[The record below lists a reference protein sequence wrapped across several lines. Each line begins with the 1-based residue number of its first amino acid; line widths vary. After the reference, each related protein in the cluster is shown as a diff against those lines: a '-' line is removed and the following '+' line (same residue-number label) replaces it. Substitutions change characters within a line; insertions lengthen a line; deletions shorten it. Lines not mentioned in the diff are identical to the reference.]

1 MKRGIYTL
9 ANDVVYD
16 QLVALLNSIEQNSG
30 HIPVCVIAYND
41 QIEKV
46 AAEVAK
52 RENVSLLN
60 DSELFKFW
68 ENFSLRVWQTHP
80 TAIQQWKA
88 SGVKTQFYRVGE
100 NHRYVSFDPAAPF
113 EEFIYLD
120 ADTLVM
126 QPLDFMFERLNRADV
141 VVYDFQFKDLSHIF
155 NVNSDKLTTVLSEE
169 RLKRDIFCSGCY
181 ASKRSLFSEAE
192 LDHVVETL
200 AQGNSDVLYM
210 GAPNQSLL
218 NYMVQINDHTVHNVA
233 LEWRAEGKATGNAVS
248 SKHFEEK
255 DGLVYDDGKLL
266 SYLHFIGLSS
276 KIFRRICGGE
286 NLDFPYRKTF
296 LHYRYLHDPM
306 PEFQGKPQQYNQPPS
321 LQKRLMK
328 KIGLT

>member
-30 HIPVCVIAYND
+30 HIPVCVIAYN
-41 QIEKV
+41 EVTERV

-52 RENVSLLN
+52 RENVFLLN
-60 DSELFKFW
+60 EPDLFQFW
-68 ENFSLRVWQTHP
+68 EDFSLRVWQTHP

-88 SGVKTQFYRVGE
+88 SGIKTQFYRVGE

-120 ADTLVM
+120 ADTLVL
-126 QPLDFMFERLNRADV
+126 QPLDFMFERLSQADV

-155 NVNSDKLTTVLSEE
+155 NVNSDKLSTVFTEE

-181 ASKRSLFSEAE
+181 ASKRGLFSQAE

-200 AQGNSDVLYM
+200 GQGNSDVLYM

-218 NYMVQINDHTVHNVA
+218 NYMVQINNHSVHNVA
-233 LEWRAEGKATGNAVS
+233 LEWRPQGKATGNAVS
-248 SKHFEEK
+248 STHFEEK
-255 DGLVYDDGKLL
+255 DGLVYDQGKRL
-266 SYLHFIGLSS
+266 SYLHYIGLSS
-276 KIFRRICGGE
+276 KLFRRLCAGE
-286 NLDFPYRKTF
+286 NIDFPYRNTF
-296 LHYRYLHDPM
+296 LHYRYLHEVM
-306 PEFQGKPQQYNQPPS
+306 PELEGLPKAYNQPPS
-321 LQKRLMK
+321 LQKRLLK
-328 KIGLT
+328 KIGLA

>member
-1 MKRGIYTL
+1 MTRGIYTL

-16 QLVALLNSIEQNSG
+16 QLVALLNSIQQNSG
-30 HIPVCVIAYND
+30 HTPVCVIAYND
-41 QIEKV
+41 DIEKV

-52 RENVSLLN
+52 RDQVSLLN
-60 DSELFKFW
+60 DPTLFKFW
-68 ENFSLRVWQTHP
+68 EDFSLRVWQTHP

-100 NHRYVSFDPAAPF
+100 NHRYVSFDQAAPF

-126 QPLDFMFERLNRADV
+126 QPLDFMFERLTQADV

-155 NVNSDKLTTVLSEE
+155 NVSSDKLTTVFSEE
-169 RLKRDIFCSGCY
+169 RLQRDIFCSGCY
-181 ASKRSLFSEAE
+181 ASRRGLFSAAE

-200 AQGNSDVLYM
+200 AQGNADVLYM

-218 NYMVQINDHTVHNVA
+218 NYMVQINHHSVHNMA
-233 LEWRAEGKATGNAVS
+233 LEWRPQGKATGNAIS

-255 DGLVYDDGKLL
+255 DGFVYDQGNLL

-276 KIFRRICGGE
+276 RVFRRVCNGE
-286 NLDFPYRKTF
+286 NLDFPYRQTF
-296 LHYRYLHDPM
+296 LHYRYLHEPM
-306 PEFQGKPQQYNQPPS
+306 PEFQGKAQDYNQPPS
-321 LQKRLMK
+321 LKTRLLK
-328 KIGLT
+328 KIGLA

>member
-1 MKRGIYTL
+1 MVRGIYTL

-30 HIPVCVIAYND
+30 HIPVCVIAYNN
-41 QIEKV
+41 QIERV
-46 AAEVAK
+46 AAEIAQ

-60 DSELFKFW
+60 DPDLFKFW
-68 ENFSLRVWQTHP
+68 EDFSLRVWQTHP
-80 TAIQQWKA
+80 TALQQWKE

-126 QPLDFMFERLNRADV
+126 QPLDFMFERLSQADV

-155 NVNSDKLTTVLSEE
+155 NVNSDKLTTVFSEE
-169 RLKRDIFCSGCY
+169 RLERDIFCSGCY
-181 ASKRSLFSEAE
+181 ASKRGLFSTAE

-200 AQGNSDVLYM
+200 AQGNAEVLYM

-218 NYMVQINDHTVHNVA
+218 NYMVQINDHSVHNVA
-233 LEWRAEGKATGNAVS
+233 LEWRPEGKATGNAVS

-255 DGLVYDDGKLL
+255 DGLVYDNGKLL

-276 KIFRRICGGE
+276 KIFRRVCSGE
-286 NLDFPYRKTF
+286 NLDFPYRQTF
-296 LHYRYLHDPM
+296 LHYRYLHEPM
-306 PEFQGKPQQYNQPPS
+306 PDFQGKPKDYNQPPS
-321 LQKRLMK
+321 LQQRLMK
-328 KIGLT
+328 KIGLA

>member
-16 QLVALLNSIEQNSG
+16 QLIALLNSIERNSG
-30 HIPVCVIAYND
+30 HIPVCVIAYNKE
-41 QIEKV
+41 IEQV
-46 AAEVAK
+46 RTEVAK
-52 RENVSLLN
+52 RENVTLLDN
-60 DSELFKFW
+60 PDLFKFW
-68 ENFSLRVWQTHP
+68 EDFSLRVWQTHP
-80 TAIQQWKA
+80 TAIQQWKS
-88 SGVKTQFYRVGE
+88 SGIKTQFYRVGE

-113 EEFIYLD
+113 DEFIYLD

-126 QPLDFMFERLNRADV
+126 QPLDFMFERLNKADV

-155 NVNSDKLTTVLSEE
+155 NVNSKQLTTVLSEE

-181 ASKRSLFSEAE
+181 ASKRGLFSNAE
-192 LDHVVETL
+192 LDHVIDTL

-218 NYMVQINDHTVHNVA
+218 NYMVQINHHSVHNVA
-233 LEWRAEGKATGNAVS
+233 LEWLAEGKATGNAVS

-255 DGLVYDDGKLL
+255 DGLVYDHGKLL

-276 KIFRRICGGE
+276 KIFCRICNGE

-296 LHYRYLHDPM
+296 LHYRYLHEPM
-306 PEFQGKPQQYNQPPS
+306 PAFEGKPTYYNQPPS

-328 KIGLT
+328 KIGLA

>member
-1 MKRGIYTL
+1 MTRGIYTL

-16 QLVALLNSIEQNSG
+16 QLVALLNSLQQNSG

-41 QIEKV
+41 KIERV

-60 DSELFKFW
+60 NSAMFQFW
-68 ENFSLRVWQTHP
+68 EDFSLRVWQTHP
-80 TAIQQWKA
+80 TALKQWKA
-88 SGVKTQFYRVGE
+88 SGIKTQFYRVGE
-100 NHRYVSFDPAAPF
+100 NHRYVSFDAAAPF
-113 EEFIYLD
+113 EDFIYLD
-120 ADTLVM
+120 ADTLVL
-126 QPLDFMFERLNRADV
+126 QPLDFMFERLSQADV

-155 NVNSDKLTTVLSEE
+155 NVKSDKLKTVFSEE
-169 RLKRDIFCSGCY
+169 RLQRDIFCSGCY
-181 ASKRSLFSEAE
+181 ASKRELFSDAE

-200 AQGNSDVLYM
+200 ARGNAEVLYM

-218 NYMVQINDHTVHNVA
+218 NYMVQINNHSVHNVA
-233 LEWRAEGKATGNAVS
+233 LEWRSQGKATGNAVS

-255 DGLVYDDGKLL
+255 DGFVYDNDQRL

-276 KIFRRICGGE
+276 KIFRRVCSGE

-296 LHYRYLHDPM
+296 LHYRYLHEPM
-306 PEFQGKPQQYNQPPS
+306 PVFEGKPIYYNQPPS
-321 LQKRLMK
+321 LPKRLMK
-328 KIGLT
+328 KIGLV

>member
-16 QLVALLNSIEQNSG
+16 QLVALLNSIQQNSG
-30 HIPVCVIAYND
+30 HIPVCVIAYNN
-41 QIEKV
+41 QIERV
-46 AAEVAK
+46 SAEIAK
-52 RENVSLLN
+52 RDNVSLLN
-60 DSELFKFW
+60 DPELFKFW
-68 ENFSLRVWQTHP
+68 EAFSLRVWQTHP
-80 TAIQQWKA
+80 TAIKQWKA

-126 QPLDFMFERLNRADV
+126 QPLDFMFERLAQADM

-155 NVNSDKLTTVLSEE
+155 NVNSDKLTTVFSEE
-169 RLKRDIFCSGCY
+169 RLQRDIFCSGCY
-181 ASKRSLFSEAE
+181 ASKRGLFSKAE
-192 LDHVVETL
+192 LDHVVDTL
-200 AQGNSDVLYM
+200 GQGNSEVLYM

-218 NYMVQINDHTVHNVA
+218 NYMVQINNHSVHNVA
-233 LEWRAEGKATGNAVS
+233 LEWRDQGKATGNAVS
-248 SKHFEEK
+248 SKHFVEK
-255 DGLVYDDGKLL
+255 EGLVYDHGNLL
-266 SYLHFIGLSS
+266 TYLHFIGLSS
-276 KIFRRICGGE
+276 KIFRRVCSGE

-296 LHYRYLHDPM
+296 LHYRYLHEPVPKFD
-306 PEFQGKPQQYNQPPS
+306 GKLRAYNQPPS

-328 KIGLT
+328 KIGLA

>member
-1 MKRGIYTL
+1 MTRGIYTL

-46 AAEVAK
+46 AAEISK
-52 RENVSLLN
+52 RDNVTLLN
-60 DSELFKFW
+60 DPNLFQFW
-68 ENFSLRVWQTHP
+68 EDFSLRVWQTHP
-80 TAIQQWKA
+80 TAIKQWKA
-88 SGVKTQFYRVGE
+88 SGVSTQFYRVGE

-126 QPLDFMFERLNRADV
+126 QPLDFMFERLSQADV

-155 NVNSDKLTTVLSEE
+155 NVNSDKLTTVFSEE

-181 ASKRSLFSEAE
+181 ASKRGLFSTAE
-192 LDHVVETL
+192 LDYVVETL
-200 AQGNSDVLYM
+200 AQGNSEVLYM

-218 NYMVQINDHTVHNVA
+218 NYMVQINGHSVHNVA
-233 LEWRAEGKATGNAVS
+233 LEWRPEGKATGNAVS
-248 SKHFEEK
+248 SKHFEERE
-255 DGLVYDDGKLL
+255 GLVYDNGKLL

-276 KIFRRICGGE
+276 KIFRRVCSGE
-286 NLDFPYRKTF
+286 NLDFPYRQTF
-296 LHYRYLHDPM
+296 LHYRYLREPM
-306 PEFQGKPQQYNQPPS
+306 PNFQGKPKYYNQPPS
-321 LQKRLMK
+321 FQQRLMK
-328 KIGLT
+328 KIGLA

>member
-41 QIEKV
+41 QIDKV

-52 RENVSLLN
+52 RKNVSLL
-60 DSELFKFW
+60 DDPDLFKFW
-68 ENFSLRVWQTHP
+68 EDFSLRVWQTHP
-80 TAIQQWKA
+80 TAIKQWKE

-100 NHRYVSFDPAAPF
+100 NHRYVSFDLAAPF

-120 ADTLVM
+120 ADTLVI
-126 QPLDFMFERLNRADV
+126 QPLDFMFERLNQADV

-155 NVNSDKLTTVLSEE
+155 NVNSDKLTTVLPEE

-181 ASKRSLFSEAE
+181 ASKRGLFSEAE
-192 LDHVVETL
+192 LDHVVDTL
-200 AQGNSDVLYM
+200 AQGNAEVLYM

-218 NYMVQINDHTVHNVA
+218 NYMVQINDHSVHNVA
-233 LEWRAEGKATGNAVS
+233 LEWRSQGKATGNAVS

-255 DGLVYDDGKLL
+255 DGLVYDNGQLL
-266 SYLHFIGLSS
+266 TYLHFIGLSS
-276 KIFRRICGGE
+276 KIFRRLCSGE

-296 LHYRYLHDPM
+296 LHYRYLHEPM
-306 PEFQGKPQQYNQPPS
+306 PEFEGKSKYYDQPPS

-328 KIGLT
+328 KIGLA

>member
-41 QIEKV
+41 DIERV
-46 AAEVAK
+46 SAEVAK
-52 RENVSLLN
+52 RANVSLLN
-60 DSELFKFW
+60 DANLFKFW
-68 ENFSLRVWQTHP
+68 EDFSLRVWQAHP
-80 TAIQQWKA
+80 TAIEQWKA

-126 QPLDFMFERLNRADV
+126 QPLDFMFERLSQADV

-155 NVNSDKLTTVLSEE
+155 NVKSDKLSTVFSED

-181 ASKRSLFSEAE
+181 ASKRGLFSQAE
-192 LDHVVETL
+192 LDRVVETL
-200 AQGNSDVLYM
+200 AQGNADVLYM

-218 NYMVQINDHTVHNVA
+218 NYMVQINDRSVHNVA
-233 LEWRAEGKATGNAVS
+233 LEWRPQGKATGNAVS

-255 DGLVYDDGKLL
+255 DGFVYDHGKRL
-266 SYLHFIGLSS
+266 SYLHYIGLSS
-276 KIFRRICGGE
+276 KLFRRLCTGE
-286 NLDFPYRKTF
+286 NLDFPYRQTF
-296 LHYRYLHDPM
+296 LHYRYLHEPM
-306 PEFQGKPQQYNQPPS
+306 PTYTGKPKAYNQPPS

-328 KIGLT
+328 KIGLA